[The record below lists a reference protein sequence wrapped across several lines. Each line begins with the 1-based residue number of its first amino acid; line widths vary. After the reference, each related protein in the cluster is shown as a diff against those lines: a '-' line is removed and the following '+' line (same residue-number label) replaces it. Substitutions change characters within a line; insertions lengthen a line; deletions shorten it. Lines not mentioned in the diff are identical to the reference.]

1 LDLLPAGGISGLPVK
16 DLSTNLIRHIYQKG
30 QGRYKIIGL
39 GGVFT
44 AEDAYEKI
52 KAGASLVQVI
62 TGLIYGG
69 PLTVRRINKGLV
81 KLLKRDGYARVADA
95 VGNGRPKRKE

>member
-1 LDLLPAGGISGLPVK
+1 L
-16 DLSTNLIRHIYQKG
+16 
-30 QGRYKIIGL
+30 IGL

-52 KAGASLVQVI
+52 KAGASLVQIV

-69 PLTVRRINKGLV
+69 PLAVKRINKGLV
-81 KLLKRDGYARVADA
+81 ELLKKDGFEHVNQA
-95 VGNGRPKRKE
+95 VGTEI

>member
-1 LDLLPAGGISGLPVK
+1 ML
-16 DLSTNLIRHIYQKG
+16 
-30 QGRYKIIGL
+30 IGL

-52 KAGASLVQVI
+52 KAGASLVQIV

-69 PLTVRRINKGLV
+69 PMAVKRINRGIGKIARAGRLC
-81 KLLKRDGYARVADA
+81 DGGGCHY
-95 VGNGRPKRKE
+95 PLP

>member
-1 LDLLPAGGISGLPVK
+1 L
-16 DLSTNLIRHIYQKG
+16 
-30 QGRYKIIGL
+30 IGL

-52 KAGASLVQVI
+52 KAGASLVQII

-69 PLTVRRINKGLV
+69 PTTVKKINKELV
-81 KLLKRDGYARVADA
+81 ELLARDGYRHISEA
-95 VGNGRPKRKE
+95 VGKENK